1 MPKNFSSQ
9 EAAEAAARLKEI
21 TRLHQQNKNDLS
33 YKEIFQKHN
42 IPMIALSEY
51 LGLCYSYT
59 CNVIAGSRPMTPEI
73 KAKLD
78 SIVEGLEKSGK
89 E

>member
-1 MPKNFSSQ
+1 MIKNFSSQ
-9 EAAEAAARLKEI
+9 EAAEAAAKLKEI
-21 TRLHQQNKNDLS
+21 TRLHQQDKNNLS

-59 CNVIAGSRPMTPEI
+59 CNVIAGSRPMTQKI
-73 KAKLD
+73 KTKLD
-78 SIVEGLEKSGK
+78 ALVEGLKTN
-89 E
+89 